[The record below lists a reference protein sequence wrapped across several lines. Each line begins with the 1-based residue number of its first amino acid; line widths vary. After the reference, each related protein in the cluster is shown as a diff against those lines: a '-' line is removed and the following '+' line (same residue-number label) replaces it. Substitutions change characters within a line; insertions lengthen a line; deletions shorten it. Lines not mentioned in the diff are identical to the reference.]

1 MQRIKKFPQDL
12 LIINIWTALTFI
24 FVLFP
29 YLEDS
34 FIRTILGL
42 PLVLFIPGYV
52 LIAALFPRKN
62 ELDPTARIA
71 LSFGLSIAVVPLLGL
86 LLNFTFGIK
95 LVPILLSLVVFI
107 AILSLIAASRRK
119 NLNEKEQFSIQ
130 FDRFYEYIA
139 REIKTPKSRNDKIL
153 TGILIISIIFAGF
166 MIYFVIITPRI
177 GERFT
182 EFYILD
188 AEGKANNYSSELKN
202 NISSMIRV
210 GVKNH
215 EFDTINYTIR
225 VLLDKKDL
233 KTVRFKLKHNKT
245 WEKNLTFVPKEKGK
259 DKKLEFYLFKDNNF
273 SLPYRELHLWVNVR
287 K

>member
-12 LIINIWTALTFI
+12 LIINIWTALTLI
-24 FVLFP
+24 FVLIP

-34 FIRTILGL
+34 FIRTILGI

-52 LIAALFPRKN
+52 LIAALFPKKN
-62 ELDPTARIA
+62 ELESSARFA

-107 AILSLIAASRRK
+107 AVLSLIAASRRK

-130 FDRFYEYIA
+130 FDRFYESIA
-139 REIKTPKSRNDKIL
+139 RERKTPKSRNDKIL
-153 TGILIISIIFAGF
+153 TGILIVSIIFAAF
-166 MIYFVIITPRI
+166 MIYFVIVTPKI

-215 EFDTINYTIR
+215 EYDTINYTIQ
-225 VLLDKKDL
+225 VLLGKKEL
-233 KTVRFKLKHNKT
+233 KTVRFKLNHNKT

-259 DKKLEFYLFKDNNF
+259 DKKLEFYLFKDNNL
-273 SLPYRELHLWVNVR
+273 SLPYRELHLWVNVT